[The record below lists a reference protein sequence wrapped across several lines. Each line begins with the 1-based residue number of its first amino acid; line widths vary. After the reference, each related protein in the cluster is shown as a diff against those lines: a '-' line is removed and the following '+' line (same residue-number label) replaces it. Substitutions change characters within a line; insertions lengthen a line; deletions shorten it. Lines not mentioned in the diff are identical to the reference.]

1 MSPARC
7 EPADPEAEANPA
19 TLEQVLEQLEET
31 VRRLSDQ
38 SAPLGRLVA
47 DWERA
52 QALAAEAERRLEEAE
67 RRLAPPPGGKRGAG
81 DAPGSGG
88 PAA

>member
-1 MSPARC
+1 VSPARRD
-7 EPADPEAEANPA
+7 PADPEAEANPA

-52 QALAAEAERRLEEAE
+52 QVLAADAERRLDEAE
-67 RRLAPPPGGKRGAG
+67 RGLRPAPGGRRGAE
-81 DAPGSGG
+81 GG
-88 PAA
+88 PGRSGPGA